1 MCKGVKFTK
10 GDLLIG
16 AYLYNQRQKYSDD
29 EICSWYGIYKKK
41 FINAC
46 EMVEKLCVK
55 IGIKQN
61 TKKLFNVDSIS
72 RIFIKSNL
80 LSIAEKKFV
89 FRLFRFC

>member
-29 EICSWYGIYKKK
+29 EICKKK